1 MKSIEDIIKSQ
12 LELIE
17 TMVEKGA
24 TDKEISKKIG
34 VGYSTFRK
42 YKAQD
47 EDIKQIMAQGKEKK
61 NQAVEQAVYKCATGY
76 HYYEDVVTKLKNEEV
91 TEDGNIITKEEVK
104 ISSVK
109 KYRGPDLAAQKYWLN
124 NRKKASWKE
133 DPNKVEND
141 RKVLKLKE
149 KEIASKTIDI

>member
-76 HYYEDVVTKLKNEEV
+76 HYYEDVVTKLKNEQV

-124 NRKKASWKE
+124 NKEKAKWKD
-133 DPNKVEND
+133 DPNKVAIDKENL
-141 RKVLKLKE
+141 RLKKKE
-149 KEIASKTIDI
+149 LENKEW

>member
-124 NRKKASWKE
+124 NKEKAKWKD
-133 DPNKVEND
+133 DPNKVAIGKEN
-141 RKVLKLKE
+141 LKLKK
-149 KEIASKTIDI
+149 KELENKEW

>member
-1 MKSIEDIIKSQ
+1 MKSIGDIIKSQ

-124 NRKKASWKE
+124 NKEKAKWKD
-133 DPNKVEND
+133 DPNKVAIDKEN
-141 RKVLKLKE
+141 LKLKK
-149 KEIASKTIDI
+149 KELENKEW

>member
-124 NRKKASWKE
+124 NKEKAKWKD
-133 DPNKVEND
+133 DPNKVAIDKEN
-141 RKVLKLKE
+141 LKLKK
-149 KEIASKTIDI
+149 KEIESKVI

>member
-91 TEDGNIITKEEVK
+91 TEDGKIITKEEVQ

-124 NRKKASWKE
+124 NKEKAKWKD
-133 DPNKVEND
+133 DPNKVAIDKEN
-141 RKVLKLKE
+141 LKLKK
-149 KEIASKTIDI
+149 KELENKEW

>member
-124 NRKKASWKE
+124 NLYKHDDKKKKE
-133 DPNKVEND
+133 
-141 RKVLKLKE
+141 
-149 KEIASKTIDI
+149 TIIETIMNVAIQIR

>member
-124 NRKKASWKE
+124 NKEKAKWKD
-133 DPNKVEND
+133 DPNKVAIDKEN
-141 RKVLKLKE
+141 LKLKK
-149 KEIASKTIDI
+149 KELENKEW

>member
-124 NRKKASWKE
+124 NKEKTKWKD
-133 DPNKVEND
+133 DPNKVAIDKEN
-141 RKVLKLKE
+141 LKLKK
-149 KEIASKTIDI
+149 KELENKEW

>member
-24 TDKEISKKIG
+24 TDKEIAKKIG

-47 EDIKQIMAQGKEKK
+47 EDIKQIMAQGTEKK

-76 HYYEDVVTKLKNEEV
+76 TYYEEVVTKLKKEEV

-124 NRKKASWKE
+124 NKEKAKWKD
-133 DPNKVEND
+133 DPNKVAIDKEN
-141 RKVLKLKE
+141 LKLKK
-149 KEIASKTIDI
+149 KELENKEW

>member
-1 MKSIEDIIKSQ
+1 MKSIEDVIKSQ

-124 NRKKASWKE
+124 NKEKAKWKD
-133 DPNKVEND
+133 DPNKVAIDKEN
-141 RKVLKLKE
+141 LKLKK
-149 KEIASKTIDI
+149 KELENKEW

>member
-76 HYYEDVVTKLKNEEV
+76 YYYEDVVTKLKNEEV

-124 NRKKASWKE
+124 NKEKAKWKD
-133 DPNKVEND
+133 DPNKVAIDKEN
-141 RKVLKLKE
+141 LKLKK
-149 KEIASKTIDI
+149 KELENKEW

>member
-104 ISSVK
+104 LSSVK

-124 NRKKASWKE
+124 NKEKAKWKD
-133 DPNKVEND
+133 DPNKVAIDKEN
-141 RKVLKLKE
+141 LKLKK
-149 KEIASKTIDI
+149 KELENKEW

>member
-124 NRKKASWKE
+124 NKEKAKWK
-133 DPNKVEND
+133 DNPNKVAIDKEN
-141 RKVLKLKE
+141 LKLKK
-149 KEIASKTIDI
+149 KEIESKVI

>member
-76 HYYEDVVTKLKNEEV
+76 TYREEVVTKLKKEEV

-124 NRKKASWKE
+124 NKEKAKWKD
-133 DPNKVEND
+133 DPNKVAIDKEN
-141 RKVLKLKE
+141 LKLKK
-149 KEIASKTIDI
+149 KELENKEW

>member
-24 TDKEISKKIG
+24 TDKEIAKKIG

-42 YKAQD
+42 YQAQD
-47 EDIKQIMAQGKEKK
+47 EDIKQIMAQGTEKK

-76 HYYEDVVTKLKNEEV
+76 TYYEEVVTKLKKEEV

-124 NRKKASWKE
+124 NKEKAKWKD
-133 DPNKVEND
+133 DPNKVAIDKEN
-141 RKVLKLKE
+141 LKLKK
-149 KEIASKTIDI
+149 KELENKEW

>member
-24 TDKEISKKIG
+24 TDKEIAKKIG

-76 HYYEDVVTKLKNEEV
+76 TYYEEVVTKLKKEEV

-124 NRKKASWKE
+124 NKEKAKWKD
-133 DPNKVEND
+133 DPNKVAIDKEN
-141 RKVLKLKE
+141 LKLKK
-149 KEIASKTIDI
+149 KELENKEW